1 MITATVTGNLA
12 AKPELKNTTNGKLYA
27 RITVYSTRRVQNPTG
42 TWVDANTTKIQCTL
56 WGGLAEHAAVELDKG
71 MSVIVKGTLEQREY
85 KDKDGVQ
92 RIALEMN
99 VLEIGRALK
108 HSTPN
113 NNAQTAQAPQAQNTG
128 WTQSAPNSD
137 PWGNND
143 AEPAF

>member
-27 RITVYSTRRVQNPTG
+27 RITVYSTRRVQNQTG

-85 KDKDGVQ
+85 KDKDGMQ

-108 HSTPN
+108 HSTPTN
-113 NNAQTAQAPQAQNTG
+113 SQTAQAPQAQNTG
-128 WTQSAPNSD
+128 WTQSAPSSD
-137 PWGNND
+137 PWGNTET
-143 AEPAF
+143 EPAF

>member
-12 AKPELKNTTNGKLYA
+12 AKPELKNTANGKLYA
-27 RITVYSTRRVQNPTG
+27 RIVVYSTRRVQNQTG

-85 KDKDGVQ
+85 KDKDGMQ

-108 HSTPN
+108 HSTPTN
-113 NNAQTAQAPQAQNTG
+113 SQTAQAPQAQNTG

-137 PWGNND
+137 PWGNTET
-143 AEPAF
+143 EPAF

>member
-12 AKPELKNTTNGKLYA
+12 AKPELKNTPNGKLYA
-27 RITVYSTRRVQNPTG
+27 RIAVYSTRRIQNQTG

-85 KDKDGVQ
+85 KDKDGMQ

-108 HSTPN
+108 HSSPTN
-113 NNAQTAQAPQAQNTG
+113 SQTAQAPQAQNTG
-128 WTQSAPNSD
+128 WTQSAPSSD
-137 PWGNND
+137 PWGNTET
-143 AEPAF
+143 EPAF

>member
-12 AKPELKNTTNGKLYA
+12 AKPELKNTPNGKLYA
-27 RITVYSTRRVQNPTG
+27 RITVYSTRRVQNQTG

-85 KDKDGVQ
+85 KDKDGMQ

-113 NNAQTAQAPQAQNTG
+113 NNAQTMQASQAQNTG
-128 WTQSAPNSD
+128 WTQSAPSQD